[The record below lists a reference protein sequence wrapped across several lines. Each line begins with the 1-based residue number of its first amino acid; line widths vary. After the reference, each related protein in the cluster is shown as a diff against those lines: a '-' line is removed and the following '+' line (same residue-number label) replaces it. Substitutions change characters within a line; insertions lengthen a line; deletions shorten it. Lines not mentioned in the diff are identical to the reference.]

1 MEPRAGTEQAMNE
14 PTIMMP
20 HQHAIRIGLL
30 MAATA
35 LLMSW
40 ALRHT
45 EASFADGLRYIRQ
58 AEQIDRGA
66 WRDGLIGSID
76 HPLHPL
82 GIVMAHGL
90 VGDEGP
96 VAWQRAAL
104 ALAFGCIVLLVI
116 PLYLLARDA
125 FGDDTAWLGCL
136 LVMANPLLGSIVA
149 NVLSESS
156 FLLFWT
162 WGLWAA
168 IRFLREG
175 RFFWL
180 PLTIGF
186 GVLAYLSRPEGLL
199 LPMGMVLTLGI
210 LPLHRATRINWP
222 RWRAAVAFLLLGSL
236 VLAGPYM
243 ALKGSVGTKPAI
255 ARVLGLA
262 PMSPPD
268 ALERDRPL
276 PADQTTLETYRLAT
290 ERLFKVLRGVVS
302 APLLPLAALG
312 LLMLRPGP
320 DRARTWLFF
329 AVILL
334 ASVIG
339 LVRLHATGGYCT
351 ARHGL
356 IPGVIL
362 TLAAAHGLTW
372 LMARISFSGKWFGM
386 EQERLLPGPAIWAIV
401 LTLLVVIPRCR
412 DCGPPTLDP
421 FNVYRDTGAWL
432 ARNTR
437 SNERILDLTDWSL
450 YFSRRP
456 GYRFAHV
463 YQAPADS
470 QVRWVVLRKPHLDG
484 HWNYTKVV
492 RELVGDRDPAVLVPA
507 NPRPGQLQLRIYDRF
522 TRAARVAVGRSS
534 DAEAATQR

>member
-1 MEPRAGTEQAMNE
+1 MEFRARTEQAMNE

-90 VGDEGP
+90 VGGEGP
-96 VAWQRAAL
+96 VAWQRAAV

-116 PLYLLARDA
+116 PLYLLTRDA
-125 FGDDTAWLGCL
+125 FGDETAWLGCI
-136 LVMANPLLGSIVA
+136 LVLANPLMGSIVA

-175 RFFWL
+175 RFLWL

-199 LPMGMVLTLGI
+199 LPLAMVATLGI
-210 LPLHRATRINWP
+210 LPLHRATWINWP
-222 RWRAAVAFLLLGSL
+222 RWRAAVAFLVLGSF

-243 ALKGSVGTKPAI
+243 ALKGGVGTKPAI

-262 PMSPPD
+262 PMSPPN

-276 PADQTTLETYRLAT
+276 PADQTALETYRLAT

-302 APLLPLAALG
+302 TPLLPLAALG

-320 DRARTWLFF
+320 ARARTWLFF

-334 ASVIG
+334 ASGIG

-362 TLAAAHGLTW
+362 ILAAAHGLTW
-372 LMARISFSGKWFGM
+372 LMERVSISGKWFGM
-386 EQERLLPGPAIWAIV
+386 AQERLLPGPAIWAIV

-412 DCGPPTLDP
+412 DSGPPTLDP
-421 FNVYRDTGAWL
+421 FLVYRDTGAWL
-432 ARNTR
+432 AQNTR
-437 SNERILDLTDWSL
+437 NNDQILDLTDWSL

-463 YQAPADS
+463 YQAPADP
-470 QVRWVVLRKPHLDG
+470 QTRWVVVRKPHLDG

-492 RELVGDRDPAVLVPA
+492 RELVGDRDPVALVPA
-507 NPRPGQLQLRIYDRF
+507 NPRSGQLQIRIYDRF
-522 TRAARVAVGRSS
+522 SPTGRVAAGRYS
-534 DAEAATQR
+534 DVEQATRR